1 MEIFVV
7 NGRKIQNVGD
17 YNEYTDGQNH
27 QLAGSIFNESINLMR
42 AQLQIDLYAMAEY
55 EQRKRDED
63 NADDDSDIEMKN
75 EIKTADVDATG
86 TVKKDSTPK
95 ISLLAKWLPRENSH
109 FLLKA
114 ISTEFLEK

>member
-42 AQLQIDLYAMAEY
+42 AQLQIDLDAMAEY

-63 NADDDSDIEMKN
+63 SADDDGDGDIEIKN
-75 EIKTADVDATG
+75 ETRTAGVDAAG
-86 TVKKDSTPK
+86 TT
-95 ISLLAKWLPRENSH
+95 
-109 FLLKA
+109 
-114 ISTEFLEK
+114 